1 MNYKVLM
8 NMMKFLKSSIDDIHL
23 SLRFELREDKF
34 VFVPSYYKDYFIV
47 RDENFILTDDMSF
60 DKILFEM
67 IDAISRVYDQH
78 GISFSMKEEDMNKIL
93 GDLYGRD

>member
-8 NMMKFLKSSIDDIHL
+8 NMMKLLKSSIDDIHL

-34 VFVPSYYKDYFIV
+34 VFVPSYYRDYFIV

>member
-8 NMMKFLKSSIDDIHL
+8 YMMKMLKSSIDDIHL

-34 VFVPSYYKDYFIV
+34 VFIPSYYKDYFIV
-47 RDENFILTDDMSF
+47 RDENFILTEDMSF
-60 DKILFEM
+60 DKILLEM
-67 IDAISRVYDQH
+67 VDAISRVYDQH
-78 GISFSMKEEDMNKIL
+78 GLSFSMKEDYVNKIL